1 MKEFIKYLQAAGLSP
16 NTQKGYWFNTSKFIE
31 WLDKEPI
38 NTQKKDVLD
47 YLKYLKKNKL
57 QKNATRRN
65 TLISLNHYFE
75 YLKESKQVAVN
86 PVNLIRL
93 NDKNGKQ
100 LCTIFSVE
108 QLTSLVDD
116 FYNVYV
122 KNFNDK
128 HIPKNQHRH
137 SYLTRNRNYCMLT
150 FLAHQGLHTNELQK
164 ITMDDI
170 DINRAKVKIRGGK
183 RTNERVLPLE
193 AGQIGAL
200 INYKQ
205 TIRDEILKYYSTTN
219 DNLFLSMPKVSKST
233 TQQTG
238 LMETLKPL
246 RKQVE
251 NINSSFISFQ
261 QLRSSV
267 ITHWIKTYGLRKAQ
281 YFAGHRYIHNTEKYV
296 PNDLESLIED
306 VNSYNPF

>member
-1 MKEFIKYLQAAGLSP
+1 MNDFIKYMQTKGLSSS
-16 NTQKGYWFNTSKFIE
+16 TQKAYCFNTSKF
-31 WLDKEPI
+31 LDWVDTEAI
-38 NTQKKDVLD
+38 NTQKKDILD
-47 YLKYLKKNKL
+47 YLKYLKKNKQ
-57 QKNATRRN
+57 QKNTTKRN
-65 TLISLNHYFE
+65 SLIALNHYFE
-75 YLKESKQVAVN
+75 YLKKNKQVAVN

-116 FYNVYV
+116 YYNVYV
-122 KNFNDK
+122 KNFNDN
-128 HIPKNQHRH
+128 HIPKNQRKH
-137 SYLTRNRNYCMLT
+137 SFLTRNRNYCMLT

-164 ITMDDI
+164 ITINDI
-170 DINRAKVKIRGGK
+170 DINRAKVTIRGGK

-193 AGQIGAL
+193 AGQMGAL
-200 INYKQ
+200 INYIQ
-205 TIRDEILKYYSTTN
+205 TIRDEILKYYSTNN

-233 TQQTG
+233 TKQTG

-251 NINSSFISFQ
+251 NINTSFSSFQ

-281 YFAGHRYIHNTEKYV
+281 YFAGHRYIHNTEKYL

-306 VNSYNPF
+306 VNNFNPF

>member
-1 MKEFIKYLQAAGLSP
+1 MNEFIKYLQANGLSP
-16 NTQKGYWFNTSKFIE
+16 STQKAYIFNTNKFLE
-31 WLDKEPI
+31 WYDAEAI

-47 YLKYLKKNKL
+47 YLKYLKKNKQ

-86 PVNLIRL
+86 PVNLIKL

-108 QLTSLVDD
+108 QLTNLVYD
-116 FYNVYV
+116 FYNTYV
-122 KNFNDK
+122 RSFDDN
-128 HIPKNQHRH
+128 HIPKNQRKH
-137 SYLTRNRNYCMLT
+137 SELSRKRNYCMLT
-150 FLAHQGLHTNELQK
+150 FLAYQGLHSNELQK
-164 ITMDDI
+164 ITIDDI

-183 RTNERVLPLE
+183 RTNERELSLE
-193 AGQIGAL
+193 AAQIGTL
-200 INYKQ
+200 INYID
-205 TIRDEILKYYSTTN
+205 TIRNEILKYYSTNN

-246 RKQVE
+246 RKQIE
-251 NINSSFISFQ
+251 NINSSFASFQ
-261 QLRSSV
+261 QLRASV
-267 ITHWIKTYGLRKAQ
+267 ITNWIKTLGLRKTM
-281 YFAGHRYIHNTEKYV
+281 YLAGHRYIHSTEAYL

-306 VNSYNPF
+306 INNFNPF